1 MAITPTI
8 ETSVNTVNGT
18 SISVVNPAWN
28 GTSSTSGV
36 FITVWAMASNTTTF
50 SISGGTFTAVTTSS
64 GQNSQVQLF
73 YLTTTGSE
81 SATFGITAGTS
92 RLLGLIA
99 IGWAGVT
106 GSPFDPSAPSTSGQC
121 ISPANTNIP
130 ATGITTTNSG
140 DTLVWFGLTRSAAPP
155 NQTISLP
162 SGFSFPSGFTQVNS
176 PSTGATIGFLV
187 SMMTQT
193 TAGATGTITGTQGVA
208 EDGGALLFALTPS
221 GGTTFNESISASVL
235 GGSGVQLGI
244 QQNNSAAVNVGAS
257 VTSSI
262 SKILAL
268 AVVVTTQTVRQVR
281 RALTAVLAAASSMAA
296 MKAILVLLA
305 ATVTLT
311 VSVQRSVKRSIAGA
325 ASATTVAI
333 RSVGRKFALQVDA
346 AGAVKRVAGKV
357 ITGTAVT
364 GAAIAHS
371 FAKIIA
377 GTIAV
382 AAVTGR
388 AITRTAFTVTITAG
402 SAVKR
407 TIGKLLRIGSGW
419 RQVF

>member
-121 ISPANTNIP
+121 ISPASTNIP

-140 DTLVWFGLTRSAAPP
+140 DTLVWFGFTRSAAPP

-221 GGTTFNESISASVL
+221 GGTTFNESLSASVL

-244 QQNNSAAVNVGAS
+244 QQNNSTAVNVGAS
-257 VTSSI
+257 VTRSI
-262 SKILAL
+262 SRILAL
-268 AVVVTTQTVRQVR
+268 AMAITGSLAVMKATLVLLVATA
-281 RALTAVLAAASSMAA
+281 ALTA
-296 MKAILVLLA
+296 
-305 ATVTLT
+305 
-311 VSVQRSVKRSIAGA
+311 SVQRSVKRSIAGV
-325 ASATTVAI
+325 ATATAVAI
-333 RSVGRKFALQVDA
+333 RSVGRKLTLQVDVT
-346 AGAVKRVAGKV
+346 GAVKRVAGKM
-357 ITGTAVT
+357 ITGVAVT
-364 GAAIAHS
+364 GATIAHS
-371 FAKIIA
+371 FAKVIA

-382 AAVTGR
+382 AGVAGR
-388 AITRTAFTVTITAG
+388 AITKTAFTVTITAG
-402 SAVKR
+402 SAIKR

>member
-121 ISPANTNIP
+121 ISPASTNIP

-140 DTLVWFGLTRSAAPP
+140 DTLVWFGFTRSAAPP

-221 GGTTFNESISASVL
+221 GGTTFNESLSASVL

-244 QQNNSAAVNVGAS
+244 QQNNSTAVNVGAS
-257 VTSSI
+257 VTRSI
-262 SKILAL
+262 SRILAL
-268 AVVVTTQTVRQVR
+268 AMAITGSLAVMKATLVLLVATA
-281 RALTAVLAAASSMAA
+281 ALTA
-296 MKAILVLLA
+296 
-305 ATVTLT
+305 
-311 VSVQRSVKRSIAGA
+311 SVQRSVKRSIAGV
-325 ASATTVAI
+325 ATATAVAI
-333 RSVGRKFALQVDA
+333 RSVGRKLTLQMDVT
-346 AGAVKRVAGKV
+346 GAVKRVAGKM
-357 ITGTAVT
+357 ITGVAVT
-364 GAAIAHS
+364 GATIAHS
-371 FAKIIA
+371 FAKVIA

-382 AAVTGR
+382 AGVAGR
-388 AITRTAFTVTITAG
+388 AITKTAFTVTITAG
-402 SAVKR
+402 SAIKR

>member
-121 ISPANTNIP
+121 ISPASTNIP

-140 DTLVWFGLTRSAAPP
+140 DTLVWFGFTRSAAPP

-221 GGTTFNESISASVL
+221 GGTTFNESLSASVL

-244 QQNNSAAVNVGAS
+244 QQNNSTAVNVGAS
-257 VTSSI
+257 VTRSI
-262 SKILAL
+262 SRILAL
-268 AVVVTTQTVRQVR
+268 AMAITGS
-281 RALTAVLAAASSMAA
+281 LAV
-296 MKAILVLLA
+296 MKATLVLLA
-305 ATVTLT
+305 ATAALT
-311 VSVQRSVKRSIAGA
+311 ASVQRSVKRSIAGV
-325 ASATTVAI
+325 ATATAVAI
-333 RSVGRKFALQVDA
+333 RSVGRKLTLQVDVT
-346 AGAVKRVAGKV
+346 GAVKRVAGKM
-357 ITGTAVT
+357 ITGVAVT
-364 GAAIAHS
+364 GATIAHS
-371 FAKIIA
+371 FAKVIA

-382 AAVTGR
+382 AGVAGR
-388 AITRTAFTVTITAG
+388 AITKTAFTVTITAG
-402 SAVKR
+402 SAIKR